1 MSQASLKKAALLAVT
16 AAVAAGLAG
25 AKEAGYSV
33 VDKFAGPDGGYDYIS
48 VDSAKQRVFV
58 GRSDGVMTIDL
69 ATRKVTP
76 AFVKADDVAAV
87 LIITGT
93 DLMLS
98 TNGGSNN
105 ATLFDRNTGKVKA
118 VIPTGEEPDG
128 ALYDER
134 TGLAFVMNG
143 GSEDVTFIDIKKAA
157 PVATIPV
164 HGTPEAAA
172 VDGKGRLY
180 VNIEDKAEVAVI
192 DIASRKVV
200 ANHKLPGC
208 EEPTGLAFDSVSGE
222 LISACHNGT
231 AKLIDAK
238 SGSDKG
244 SVAIGEG
251 ADGAMFD
258 AQRRLAYVSCM
269 DGTLSVFPLG
279 NDGKAGAVTTVK
291 TAVGARTQALDPKT
305 GRVYLPRADYKAA
318 ADGKRTR
325 VPGTFEVLVVSP

>member
-33 VDKFAGPDGGYDYIS
+33 VDKFGGPDGGYDYIS

-76 AFVKADDVAAV
+76 VFVKADDVAAV

-134 TGLAFVMNG
+134 TGLAFVMN
-143 GSEDVTFIDIKKAA
+143 
-157 PVATIPV
+157 
-164 HGTPEAAA
+164 
-172 VDGKGRLY
+172 
-180 VNIEDKAEVAVI
+180 
-192 DIASRKVV
+192 
-200 ANHKLPGC
+200 
-208 EEPTGLAFDSVSGE
+208 SG
-222 LISACHNGT
+222 
-231 AKLIDAK
+231 
-238 SGSDKG
+238 
-244 SVAIGEG
+244 
-251 ADGAMFD
+251 M
-258 AQRRLAYVSCM
+258 
-269 DGTLSVFPLG
+269 
-279 NDGKAGAVTTVK
+279 
-291 TAVGARTQALDPKT
+291 
-305 GRVYLPRADYKAA
+305 
-318 ADGKRTR
+318 KRTSRSSTSRRPRRSPRFPCTARPKPPPSTAR
-325 VPGTFEVLVVSP
+325 VGCT